1 MNRQGELFPTQH
13 LDDPEAQGAIT
24 LPEGFHLMDG
34 FVPEERRRQ
43 LMSSLLESV
52 AWKREEIV
60 IYDKLMPV
68 PRLTAWYGDEG
79 AGYAYSGIQ
88 HEPLAW
94 TGELAKLRDVVSDA
108 AGVRFNS
115 VLLNRYR
122 DGSDSVSWHRDDE
135 PELGRNPTI
144 GSVSFG
150 ATRRFK
156 IRDLATK
163 ETHDLDLVDGSLL
176 VMRGASQREW
186 EHCIPKTKRPVGE
199 RINLTFR
206 VVRTA

>member
-1 MNRQGELFPTQH
+1 MEWST
-13 LDDPEAQGAIT
+13 
-24 LPEGFHLMDG
+24 
-34 FVPEERRRQ
+34 
-43 LMSSLLESV
+43 
-52 AWKREEIV
+52 
-60 IYDKLMPV
+60 
-68 PRLTAWYGDEG
+68 RL
-79 AGYAYSGIQ
+79 
-88 HEPLAW
+88 
-94 TGELAKLRDVVSDA
+94 GELAELRDVVSDA

-115 VLLNRYR
+115 ALLNRYR